1 MGLAPRDGTIIEIEN
16 SHGTSAWYDIYC
28 WRDGRGWVNARDSS
42 RSIVSAEDTLRWR
55 PYDPEIVGYTDPA
68 KDSEGVPAQ
77 WGTNRKDAV
86 EGSEEASVALS
97 WWDRLLGLFG
107 SDESERPI
115 DQYLEPDDHSAGP
128 DFGAAGSCE
137 RVPPETGIASA
148 SAP

>member
-1 MGLAPRDGTIIEIEN
+1 
-16 SHGTSAWYDIYC
+16 
-28 WRDGRGWVNARDSS
+28 VNARDSS